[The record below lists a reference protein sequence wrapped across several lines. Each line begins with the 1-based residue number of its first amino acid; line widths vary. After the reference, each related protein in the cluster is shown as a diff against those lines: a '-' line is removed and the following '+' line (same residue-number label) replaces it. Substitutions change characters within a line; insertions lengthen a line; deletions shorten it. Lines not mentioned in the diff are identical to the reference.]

1 MVDDEQGD
9 HEGDVDSR
17 CDHCHGPSGECQWIG
32 S

>member
-9 HEGDVDSR
+9 QEGDVDSG
-17 CDHCHGPSGECQWIG
+17 CDHCYGPSGEGQWIG

>member
-9 HEGDVDSR
+9 HKGDVDSSR
-17 CDHCHGPSGECQWIG
+17 DHCHGPSGEGQWIG